1 MPVDRP
7 GPATSVWQQ
16 AQTTRWYQDVRSGIP
31 FADAQFDVV
40 KSVLRAHGANVIRVL
55 DLGSGD
61 GIATATIA
69 DAFDV
74 REATLVDFSPP
85 MLDDARA
92 RAAGWD
98 IDVMVVEGDLADPR
112 WIDGVR
118 GREPFDLVISRY
130 AIHHVEDDRKRAL
143 YAEVFA
149 VLRAGGWFVN
159 IEHVAS
165 VNEQYTTAFD
175 TLTVESIA
183 SVSPGLSL
191 EEVAEEFRSRD
202 DVDANILAPVDDQC
216 AWLRAIG
223 FKDVDCLFK
232 VLELAVFAGRK
243 P

>member
-7 GPATSVWQQ
+7 WPATSMWQQ
-16 AQTTRWYQDVRSGIP
+16 AQTTTWYQEVRSGIP

-40 KSVLRAHGANVIRVL
+40 KSVLRAHGATVNHVL

-69 DAFDV
+69 DEFDV

-85 MLDDARA
+85 MLDDARL
-92 RAAGWD
+92 RAAGWG
-98 IDVMVVEGDLADPR
+98 IDVAVVEGDLADPH

-118 GREPFDLVISRY
+118 GRDPFDLVISRF

-143 YAEVFA
+143 YAEVFGL
-149 VLRAGGWFVN
+149 LRAGGWFVN
-159 IEHVAS
+159 IEHVSS
-165 VNEQYTTAFD
+165 VNEHYTAAFD
-175 TLTVESIA
+175 ALTVESIA
-183 SVSPGLSL
+183 SVSPGRSL

-202 DVDANILAPVDDQC
+202 DVDANILVPVEDQC
-216 AWLRAIG
+216 NWLRDIG
-223 FKDVDCLFK
+223 FIDVDCSFK
-232 VLELAVFAGRK
+232 VLELAVFGGRK

>member
-7 GPATSVWQQ
+7 GPATSVWQE

-40 KSVLRAHGANVIRVL
+40 KRVLRAHGATVFRVL

-85 MLDDARA
+85 MLDEARA
-92 RAAGWD
+92 TTGGWD
-98 IDVMVVEGDLADPR
+98 IDVAVVEGDLADPH

-118 GREPFDLVISRY
+118 GRDPFDLVISRF

-143 YAEVFA
+143 YAEVFGL
-149 VLRAGGWFVN
+149 LRAGGWFVN
-159 IEHVAS
+159 IEHVSS
-165 VNEQYTTAFD
+165 VNPHYTAAFD
-175 TLTVESIA
+175 ALTIESIA
-183 SVSPGLSL
+183 SVSPGRSL
-191 EEVAEEFRSRD
+191 EEVADEFRSRD

-216 AWLRAIG
+216 DWMRAIG
-223 FKDVDCLFK
+223 FQDVDCLFK
-232 VLELAVFAGRK
+232 VLELAVIAGRR